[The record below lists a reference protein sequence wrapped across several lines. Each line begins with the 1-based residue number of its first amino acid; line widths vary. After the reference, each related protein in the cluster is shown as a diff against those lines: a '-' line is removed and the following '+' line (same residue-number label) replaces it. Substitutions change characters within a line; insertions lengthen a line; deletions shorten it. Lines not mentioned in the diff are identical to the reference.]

1 MRFTRLT
8 RREALWQSAAALA
21 APGLAGARPAR
32 ARETPPLPVVE
43 VAPGVLVH
51 QGAHQLASAGNL
63 GNIANIGFVV
73 GEKAVAVIDSGGSAA
88 GGARLRAAIRAR
100 TGLPIRWVIA
110 THVHPD
116 HLLGHAAFLADE
128 PIFVGHARL
137 PAALAARG
145 PHYLA
150 RLEEDLGEAAA
161 AGTEA
166 VMPALLVEGRLQI
179 HLGGRMLSLEAHPT
193 AHTDNDLTVFDSLSG
208 ILWLG
213 DLLFMERCPVIDG
226 SLLGWL
232 DLLETLRRRA
242 VAGVVPGHGPV
253 AAPWPEAAD
262 PQIAYL
268 SAIRDG
274 VRALLA
280 RGGRVEEAVAEVA
293 HEAAADW
300 LLAEHYHPRN
310 VTTAFAE
317 LEWE

>member
-1 MRFTRLT
+1 
-8 RREALWQSAAALA
+8 
-21 APGLAGARPAR
+21 
-32 ARETPPLPVVE
+32 
-43 VAPGVLVH
+43 
-51 QGAHQLASAGNL
+51 
-63 GNIANIGFVV
+63 
-73 GEKAVAVIDSGGSAA
+73 
-88 GGARLRAAIRAR
+88 
-100 TGLPIRWVIA
+100 
-110 THVHPD
+110 
-116 HLLGHAAFLADE
+116 
-128 PIFVGHARL
+128 
-137 PAALAARG
+137 
-145 PHYLA
+145 
-150 RLEEDLGEAAA
+150 
-161 AGTEA
+161 
-166 VMPALLVEGRLQI
+166 
-179 HLGGRMLSLEAHPT
+179 
-193 AHTDNDLTVFDSLSG
+193 
-208 ILWLG
+208 
-213 DLLFMERCPVIDG
+213 MERCPVIDG